1 MGNLIYSAITSLDG
15 YVNDAAGGFEWA
27 APDEEVH
34 AFVNAQER
42 EVGTYLYGRKLY
54 DVMLA
59 WESMDLTDEPP
70 VMHDYAL
77 LWREADKVVYSTSL
91 EAAASDRTTLART
104 WDADQVRRL
113 KSESERPVS
122 IGGPT
127 LAALALRD
135 GLVDEIHLYLNP
147 VLVGGGT
154 PALPQGVRVDL
165 RLRDEHRFGN
175 GVVHLHYDV
184 RR

>member
-1 MGNLIYSAITSLDG
+1 VANLIYGVLASLDG
-15 YVNDAAGGFEWA
+15 YGNDASGGFEWA

-34 AFVNAQER
+34 AHVNALER
-42 EVGTYLYGRKLY
+42 ETGTYLYGRRMY
-54 DVMLA
+54 DVMQV

-70 VMHDYAL
+70 VMRDYAL
-77 LWREADKVVYSTSL
+77 LWREAEKVVYSTTL
-91 EAAASDRTTLART
+91 EAAATDRTRLAKV
-104 WDADQVRRL
+104 WDPEEVRRL
-113 KSESERPVS
+113 KAEAERPVS

-135 GLVDEIHLYLNP
+135 GLVDEIHLYLTP

-154 PALPQGVRVDL
+154 RALPEGVRQDL
-165 RLRDEHRFGN
+165 ALRDEHRFAS